1 MGVSN
6 DSAEKWTFTF
16 NMRFA
21 YLILAHN
28 SFGLLK
34 ELISFLDNPNNDIYI
49 HLDEK
54 IGVVDFTQFLSLSHY
69 SKVCFIDKRVDV
81 AWGGVSLVEATLNL
95 LEASVDGKYDYYH
108 LLSGV
113 DFPIKS
119 NEYIQKFFK
128 ENEGKEFIG
137 FANHCLESMLVN
149 RLSYYHIFNGHGI
162 RNSFIIRGIN
172 AILIN
177 IQKLF
182 HIHHH
187 FPVNN
192 YKKGAEWFSITHGLC
207 KDIVDEKGFILKH
220 YKYTL
225 MPDEIFLQSYVYNSD
240 KYRNNLY
247 NDKDEDL
254 GCMRKIDWLRGQLY
268 VWQLKDYEELVT
280 SPYLFARK
288 FSERDMVLIHKLS
301 LLNNKT
307 RGTVPVS

>member
-1 MGVSN
+1 
-6 DSAEKWTFTF
+6 
-16 NMRFA
+16 MRFA

-34 ELISFLDNPNNDIYI
+34 ELIRSLDNPNNDIYI
-49 HLDEK
+49 HLDAK
-54 IGVVDFTQFLSLSHY
+54 IGVIDFTQFLSIPHF
-69 SKVCFIDKRVDV
+69 SKVCFIGKRVDV

-137 FANHCLESMLVN
+137 FVNNCPERMLVN

-162 RNSFIIRGIN
+162 RNSLIIRSIN
-172 AILIN
+172 AILIK
-177 IQKLF
+177 IQRLF

-207 KDIVDEKGFILKH
+207 KDLVDEKNFILKH

-225 MPDEIFLQSYVYNSD
+225 VPDEIFLQSYVYNSD
-240 KYRNNLY
+240 KYKNSLY
-247 NDKDEDL
+247 NDKDEYL
-254 GCMRKIDWLRGQLY
+254 GCMRKIDWLRGRPY

-288 FSERDMVLIHKLS
+288 FSEKDMRLINKLS
-301 LLNNKT
+301 LLNNNC
-307 RGTVPVS
+307 